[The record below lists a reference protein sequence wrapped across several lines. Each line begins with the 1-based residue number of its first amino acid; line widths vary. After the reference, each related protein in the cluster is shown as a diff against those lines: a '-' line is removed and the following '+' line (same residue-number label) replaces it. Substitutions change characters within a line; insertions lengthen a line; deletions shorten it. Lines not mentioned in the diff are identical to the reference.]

1 MSSSAGEQ
9 MRKGA
14 PVPTELQ
21 ARMLN
26 ALMQSPNSSC
36 STALLAT
43 RMGSNSAAVAAAG
56 RALERRGVLV
66 SSRVEENGQ
75 ASLIWAIRVKPDA
88 GPGAAEN
95 PAADH

>member
-1 MSSSAGEQ
+1 
-9 MRKGA
+9 
-14 PVPTELQ
+14 
-21 ARMLN
+21 MLN
-26 ALMQSPNSSC
+26 ALAQSPNSTC
-36 STALLAT
+36 STTLLAT
-43 RMGSNSAAVAAAG
+43 RIGSAAVAIASAG